1 MARVLGEA
9 RSRARLRESTSTWYN
24 SSQWKLLLQSFKNR
38 PSCGLVWHSRADASP
53 WRLPCGQGIFCVNC
67 RNRSSGCRRPERLC
81 WRRRSS
87 SRQSS
92 RRSRRTCQRTNTN
105 RHRWKRLTRRHGA
118 TERGENVRPRINTN
132 LHESESVIIR
142 ANPWARIRLSSVP
155 PCLRVRKLSRPID
168 DKSYP
173 CQTQV
178 MRRISDL
185 IAHSVVYRFVRM
197 DEPELRCEVR
207 LALVDWWRSQLSRLK
222 PTRRNPK
229 AVLDWKSPAEAQR
242 CGEWRSCY
250 MASFLS
256 YRSLVRK
263 RSASGPVP
271 A

>member
-105 RHRWKRLTRRHGA
+105 RHRWKRLTRRHGEGEEWWA
-118 TERGENVRPRINTN
+118 TNQ
-132 LHESESVIIR
+132 HES
-142 ANPWARIRLSSVP
+142 ARIEICEDSCQSVDKDSS
-155 PCLRVRKLSRPID
+155 
-168 DKSYP
+168 
-173 CQTQV
+173 
-178 MRRISDL
+178 
-185 IAHSVVYRFVRM
+185 
-197 DEPELRCEVR
+197 ELRASVSPCEKIVTSNDVVR
-207 LALVDWWRSQLSRLK
+207 GYRLETVGRVEDIGARIPKERDAALKKADPHSQLKATAVALRTESA
-222 PTRRNPK
+222 RRQAQFP
-229 AVLDWKSPAEAQR
+229 PEA
-242 CGEWRSCY
+242 
-250 MASFLS
+250 
-256 YRSLVRK
+256 
-263 RSASGPVP
+263 
-271 A
+271 